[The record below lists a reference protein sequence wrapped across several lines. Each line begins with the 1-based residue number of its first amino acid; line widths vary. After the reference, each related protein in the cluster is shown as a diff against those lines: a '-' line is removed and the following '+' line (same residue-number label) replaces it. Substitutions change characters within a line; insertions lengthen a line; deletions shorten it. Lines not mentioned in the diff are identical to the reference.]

1 MSSPPPPSSP
11 TPSPPNPTSPPP
23 SAPPPINPTSP
34 PPSASPPINPTSPPP
49 SAPPPINPTSPPP
62 SAPPPTNPT
71 SPPLSSPPPT
81 APPPA
86 PSSSPPPM
94 PPPGIPPASPPSPPP
109 ASPPTPPPSSPTPPS
124 SQPPASPPPQAPPP
138 PPPPTVTPPPSPPPP
153 VTPPPPPPSR
163 SPPAAPPTS
172 PPPPPPKSPSSP
184 PLAPSPPAPLTPL
197 GSPPPPPAPSASNSP
212 PPLNASPPPPP
223 STTKSSKTS
232 TAAIVGGVAAAAAII
247 ALLLGIFL
255 FCCWRRRRQR
265 SSPPAPPPYSVD
277 PYAPTSPA
285 IYTLVTKPSV
295 GSKYLSSGS
304 QLSEPENPFLPSS
317 PEIALSFAKIAFT
330 YEELAMAAD
339 GFSDAN
345 LLGKGGFGHVYKGIF
360 DGKEI
365 AIKKLM
371 SGGGQGDREFQA
383 EVEKLSRVHHR
394 HLVSLV
400 GYCISGTQRILVY
413 EYLPNKTLEFHL
425 HGKDQPTVEWPTR
438 YKIAVG
444 SAKGLAYLHEDCRP
458 KIIHRDIKAAN
469 ILLDSNFE
477 AKVSDFGLAKF
488 QGESDTHVSTR
499 VVGTFGYVAPEY
511 ATSGRLTDKSDVF
524 SFGVMML
531 ELITGR
537 RPVYSNQSYMDESL
551 VAWARPLLTQAAEVG
566 NYEALIDPHL
576 ENYDPNEMIRMI
588 ACAAACVRQSAKLR
602 PRMSQIVRYLEGE
615 ISLEMLHGEVLPG
628 YSALQASSTYDSS
641 QNNEHMVRLRRMAF
655 ANQDMSSLFSEPI
668 SESDPNQDS
677 SAGDEEA
684 CNEITRLKKNSTS
697 ESSSAV

>member
-1 MSSPPPPSSP
+1 LYSPYLLF
-11 TPSPPNPTSPPP
+11 
-23 SAPPPINPTSP
+23 
-34 PPSASPPINPTSPPP
+34 AS
-49 SAPPPINPTSPPP
+49 
-62 SAPPPTNPT
+62 
-71 SPPLSSPPPT
+71 
-81 APPPA
+81 
-86 PSSSPPPM
+86 
-94 PPPGIPPASPPSPPP
+94 
-109 ASPPTPPPSSPTPPS
+109 
-124 SQPPASPPPQAPPP
+124 
-138 PPPPTVTPPPSPPPP
+138 
-153 VTPPPPPPSR
+153 
-163 SPPAAPPTS
+163 
-172 PPPPPPKSPSSP
+172 
-184 PLAPSPPAPLTPL
+184 
-197 GSPPPPPAPSASNSP
+197 
-212 PPLNASPPPPP
+212 
-223 STTKSSKTS
+223 
-232 TAAIVGGVAAAAAII
+232 
-247 ALLLGIFL
+247 
-255 FCCWRRRRQR
+255 
-265 SSPPAPPPYSVD
+265 SVD
-277 PYAPTSPA
+277 PYAPISPA
-285 IYTLVTKPSV
+285 IYTLATKPSV
-295 GSKYLSSGS
+295 GSKDLSSGS

-317 PEIALSFAKIAFT
+317 PEIALSFAKIAFI
-330 YEELAMAAD
+330 YEELAMATD

-345 LLGKGGFGHVYKGIF
+345 LLGKGGFGHVYKGLF

-371 SGGGQGDREFQA
+371 SGGGQGDREFRA

-400 GYCISGTQRILVY
+400 GNCISGSQRILVY
-413 EYLPNKTLEFHL
+413 EYLPKKSLEFHL
-425 HGKDQPTVEWPTR
+425 HGKDQPTMEWPTR

-551 VAWARPLLTQAAEVG
+551 VTWARPLLTQAAEVG

-576 ENYDPNEMIRMI
+576 ENYDPSEMIRMI

-628 YSALQASSTYDSS
+628 YSALQASATYDSS

-668 SESDPNQDS
+668 SESDPNQYS
-677 SAGDEEA
+677 SGGDDEA
-684 CNEITRLKKNSTS
+684 YNEITRLKKSSTS